1 MKMDLILELQD
12 IPGQLVS
19 VLSPISGLGANLV
32 TVVHKRENKNEKGLI
47 PIQIT
52 LEGDQNNLNKV
63 IEKLIEMGITI
74 LEIDGVV
81 RKEKLTTLLI
91 GHVIDTNIK
100 DTMDKIN
107 QLSGVSIVD
116 FEVKLTGESESSAKF
131 VLESDFNMKDKVNE
145 KINEIASEKNLLMV
159 NEV

>member
-19 VLSPISGLGANLV
+19 ILSPISGLGANLV
-32 TVVHKRENKNEKGLI
+32 TVIHKRENKNEKGLI
-47 PIQIT
+47 PVQIT
-52 LEGDQNNLNKV
+52 LEGDQSNLNRV
-63 IEKLIEMGITI
+63 IEKLSEMGITI

-81 RKEKLTTLLI
+81 RKEKLTVLLI
-91 GHVIDTNIK
+91 GHVINTNIK

-145 KINEIASEKNLLMV
+145 KISEIASEKNLLMI